1 MSDDYR
7 IEKSRHRVVVT
18 THSGQTIAGEM
29 FLQPFAR
36 PGGGNE
42 RPTDALNGAEHFFPL
57 AIAGDDVVL
66 LSKAQVVHVATAT
79 ADEPEKD
86 DDGVVRRML
95 VEITLANGET
105 HTGSITVEAPAERSR
120 LLDFLN
126 RDHNRFLTL
135 HGLDGLLL
143 INRRVIERV
152 RPLD

>member
-1 MSDDYR
+1 MSDYR

-18 THSGQTIAGEM
+18 TQSGQKITGEM

-36 PGGGNE
+36 PGGGDE
-42 RPTDALNGAEHFFPL
+42 RAADALNGAEHFFPL
-57 AIAGDDVVL
+57 AVADDDVVL
-66 LSKAQVVHVATAT
+66 LSKAQVVHVAA
-79 ADEPEKD
+79 AAEEPEEES
-86 DDGVVRRML
+86 DGVARRML
-95 VEITLANGET
+95 VEVALANGES

>member
-1 MSDDYR
+1 MSDYR

-18 THSGQTIAGEM
+18 TRSGQTIAGEM

-36 PGGGNE
+36 PGGAGE
-42 RPTDALNGAEHFFPL
+42 RPVDVLNGAEQFFPL
-57 AIAGDDVVL
+57 AVAGDDVVL
-66 LSKAQVVHVATAT
+66 LSKAQVVHLSAAPW
-79 ADEPEKD
+79 DEPED
-86 DDGVVRRML
+86 EADGSIRRML
-95 VEITLANGET
+95 VEVTLVNGET
-105 HTGSITVEAPAERSR
+105 HTASMTVEAPAERSR

-126 RDHNRFLTL
+126 REHNRFVTL